1 MRFARFDEFDLAQA
15 IWTTPAEK
23 MKIRVEHRVQLSR
36 QALIVLE
43 KENMRCL
50 NHGQDHLYG
59 KPRSRSG
66 VISENAALNLVQRF
80 DAEIT
85 GHGFRATFKGW
96 ARYERRYQRD
106 AIEFALA
113 HGLPPLDAAYF
124 REDLLEE
131 RAPMMQAWA
140 DFLTAGEPVKRLAR
154 P

>member
-1 MRFARFDEFDLAQA
+1 MRFARFDEFDLSHA

-23 MKIRVEHRVQLSR
+23 MKMRVEHRVPLSR
-36 QALIVLE
+36 QALVVL
-43 KENMRCL
+43 ENMRCL
-50 NHGQDHLYG
+50 NHDQDHLFG

-96 ARYERRYQRD
+96 ARYEQRYQRD

-113 HGLPPLDAAYF
+113 HGLRPLDAAYF

-140 DFLTAGEPVKRLAR
+140 DFMTAGEAVRSLAR